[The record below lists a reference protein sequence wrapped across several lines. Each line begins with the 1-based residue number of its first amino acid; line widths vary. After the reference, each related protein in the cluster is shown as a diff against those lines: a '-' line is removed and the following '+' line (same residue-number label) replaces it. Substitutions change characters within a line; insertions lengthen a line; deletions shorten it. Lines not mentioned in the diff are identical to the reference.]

1 MSKFSGRRGGVSV
14 SVLGLA
20 LALAAGGQ
28 VAAPAA
34 LAQDADSKTDTGTE
48 KDDGAV
54 SQLSL
59 GKIVVSTGIDKVAID
74 TPQSVTTLDQEDI
87 DNAQASTIGDLLEG
101 IPGVSSVGGVSGLGQ
116 GFNIRGMGT
125 GVADS
130 DSRILINVD
139 GVSKFFEQYRMG
151 GFFSEPELY
160 KRVEVL
166 RGPSSSTLYGAGALA
181 GVINFQTKDASDFLR
196 GDDRL
201 MVRVKGSGESNA
213 DARAGSVIIAGR
225 PTDNLDLLL
234 SLSSRVSDDYT
245 DGNGDVV
252 VPSKAEGDS
261 VLTKARYY
269 VGGDKGHSVWAS
281 AENWQNDSYQVYDQA
296 EAFATTPVR
305 RKTVNESYIIGYDNA
320 FDGNDWLDVKAQL
333 AYSNMQVDQTENAG
347 FSPNGVG
354 YNSSYVYKTVQG
366 RLENTSTLTF
376 GPDWNAFVTTGL
388 QTYKQERRNPRYRQ
402 DGSYINPGATT
413 HPEGDLTRYSAFIQ
427 GEFIW
432 KEKLTII
439 PGVRVDRVK
448 LESDYLIATQ
458 TKPESV
464 EDTGVSPKIAVLYS
478 FNDNFNLFGSLSRT
492 VRMPVLD
499 EVYSATAT
507 QPLNLNLENEESTNY
522 EVGGAVA
529 FGSLFTDRDKL
540 HAKLTVFRNN
550 VDNLIA
556 RGTTG
561 SPYFRNFGEARY
573 EGVELE
579 AEYATR
585 RFFTRAALSVVD
597 GEDRT
602 GLTSAGLPKPII
614 PLNTVP
620 ADELTLNAGYVIPS
634 WNLTLGWRGEFAKEA
649 YKYNATTGAV
659 TDTTDDYN
667 IHSLY
672 AVWKPQGEAVLRGV
686 DVRLSVDNIGDEYFQ
701 RHLSSLPAEG
711 RTVKLSV
718 GKTF

>member
-20 LALAAGGQ
+20 LALAAGAQ
-28 VAAPAA
+28 VVAPAA
-34 LAQDADSKTDTGTE
+34 MAQEADSKTDTGTE
-48 KDDGAV
+48 QDDGAV

-59 GKIVVSTGIDKVAID
+59 GKIVVSTGVDKVAID

-101 IPGVSSVGGVSGLGQ
+101 IPGVSAVGGVSGLGQ

-196 GDDRL
+196 GNDRL
-201 MVRVKGSGESNA
+201 MVRFKGSGESNA

-234 SLSSRVSDDYT
+234 SLSSRVSDDYK
-245 DGNGDVV
+245 DGNGNVV
-252 VPSKAEGDS
+252 TPSKAEGDS
-261 VLTKARYY
+261 VLAKARYY

-333 AYSNMQVDQTENAG
+333 AWSNMQVDQTDNAG
-347 FSPNGVG
+347 FSPNTVG

-458 TKPESV
+458 SKPETV

-478 FNDNFNLFGSLSRT
+478 FNDNFNVFGSVSRT

-522 EVGGAVA
+522 EMGGALA
-529 FGSLFTDRDKL
+529 FGSLLTDRDKL

-561 SPYFRNFGEARY
+561 SSYFRNFGEARY
-573 EGVELE
+573 EGVEFE

-602 GLTSAGLPKPII
+602 AQAI

-620 ADELTLNAGYVIPS
+620 ADELTLNAGYVVPS
-634 WNLTLGWRGEFAKEA
+634 LNLTLGWRGEFAAKA
-649 YKYNATTGAV
+649 YKYNTATGAV
-659 TDTTDDYN
+659 TSTTDDYN
-667 IHSLY
+667 IHNLY
-672 AVWKPQGEAVLRGV
+672 AIWKPQGEAVLRGV
-686 DVRLSVDNIGDEYFQ
+686 DVRLSVDNVGDEYFR

>member
-1 MSKFSGRRGGVSV
+1 MSKTYIGRRGGV

-20 LALAAGGQ
+20 LALAAGAQ
-28 VAAPAA
+28 VIAPAA
-34 LAQDADSKTDTGTE
+34 LAQDADSKTDLSAE
-48 KDDGAV
+48 DNGAV

-59 GKIVVSTGIDKVAID
+59 GKIVVSTGVDKVAID

-101 IPGVSSVGGVSGLGQ
+101 IPGVSAVGGVSGLGQ

-201 MVRVKGSGESNA
+201 SVRVKGSGETNA

-225 PTDNLDLLL
+225 PSDNLDVLF
-234 SLSSRVSDDYT
+234 SLSSRVSDDYK
-245 DGNGDVV
+245 DGNGNVV

-261 VLTKARYY
+261 VLAKARYY
-269 VGGDKGHSVWAS
+269 VGGDKKHSVWAS
-281 AENWQNDSYQVYDQA
+281 AEKWQNDSYQVYDQA

-305 RKTVNESYIIGYDNA
+305 RKTVNESYIVGYDNA
-320 FDGNDWLDVKAQL
+320 FEGNDWLDVKAQL
-333 AYSNMQVDQTENAG
+333 AYSNMQVDQTDNAG
-347 FSPNGVG
+347 FSPNTVG
-354 YNSSYVYKTVQG
+354 YNSSYIYKTVQG
-366 RLENTSTLTF
+366 RLENTSTFTF

-402 DGSYINPGATT
+402 DGTYINPGATT

-448 LESDYLIATQ
+448 LESEKLIATG
-458 TKPESV
+458 TKPDTV
-464 EDTGVSPKIAVLYS
+464 KDTGVSPKIAVLYS
-478 FNDNFNLFGSLSRT
+478 LNDNFNLFGSVSRT

-499 EVYSATAT
+499 EVYSATTA
-507 QPLNLNLENEESTNY
+507 QPANLTLKNEESDNI
-522 EVGGAVA
+522 EVGGALA
-529 FGSLFTDRDKL
+529 FDSLFADRDKF
-540 HAKLTVFRNN
+540 HAKLTVFRND

-561 SPYFRNFGEARY
+561 SPYFRNFGKARF

-585 RFFTRAALSVVD
+585 SFFTRAALSLVD
-597 GEDRT
+597 GDDRS
-602 GLTSAGLPKPII
+602 GAKAI
-614 PLNTVP
+614 PLNTIP

-649 YKYNATTGAV
+649 HKYNVTTGAV
-659 TDTTDDYN
+659 TSTTDDYN

-672 AVWKPQGEAVLRGV
+672 AVWKPQGETVLRDV
-686 DVRLSVDNIGDEYFQ
+686 DVRLSVDNVGDEYFR

>member
-1 MSKFSGRRGGVSV
+1 M
-14 SVLGLA
+14 
-20 LALAAGGQ
+20 
-28 VAAPAA
+28 
-34 LAQDADSKTDTGTE
+34 
-48 KDDGAV
+48 
-54 SQLSL
+54 
-59 GKIVVSTGIDKVAID
+59 
-74 TPQSVTTLDQEDI
+74 
-87 DNAQASTIGDLLEG
+87 
-101 IPGVSSVGGVSGLGQ
+101 
-116 GFNIRGMGT
+116 
-125 GVADS
+125 
-130 DSRILINVD
+130 
-139 GVSKFFEQYRMG
+139 
-151 GFFSEPELY
+151 
-160 KRVEVL
+160 
-166 RGPSSSTLYGAGALA
+166 
-181 GVINFQTKDASDFLR
+181 
-196 GDDRL
+196 
-201 MVRVKGSGESNA
+201 
-213 DARAGSVIIAGR
+213 
-225 PTDNLDLLL
+225 
-234 SLSSRVSDDYT
+234 
-245 DGNGDVV
+245 
-252 VPSKAEGDS
+252 
-261 VLTKARYY
+261 
-269 VGGDKGHSVWAS
+269 
-281 AENWQNDSYQVYDQA
+281 
-296 EAFATTPVR
+296 R

-320 FDGNDWLDVKAQL
+320 FEGNDWLDVKAQF

-366 RLENTSTLTF
+366 RLENTSTFTF

-388 QTYKQERRNPRYRQ
+388 QSYKQERRNPRYRQ

-458 TKPESV
+458 SKPETV
-464 EDTGVSPKIAVLYS
+464 KDTGVSPKIAVLYS
-478 FNDNFNLFGSLSRT
+478 LNDNFNLFGSVSRT

-499 EVYSATAT
+499 EIYSAVPGTLLT
-507 QPLNLNLENEESTNY
+507 QQPANLNLHNEESDNI

-529 FGSLFTDRDKL
+529 FDSLFADRDKF
-540 HAKLTVFRNN
+540 HAKVTVFRND

-556 RGTTG
+556 RG
-561 SPYFRNFGEARY
+561 SPGDFYFRNFGKARF

-585 RFFTRAALSVVD
+585 QFFTRAALSLVD

-602 GLTSAGLPKPII
+602 KLTATGQPKPVI
-614 PLNTVP
+614 PLNTIP

-634 WNLTLGWRGEFAKEA
+634 WDLTLGWRGEFAKKA
-649 YKYNATTGAV
+649 YKYNTNTGAELINP
-659 TDTTDDYN
+659 TEAYN

-686 DVRLSVDNIGDEYFQ
+686 DVRLSVDNVGDEYFR